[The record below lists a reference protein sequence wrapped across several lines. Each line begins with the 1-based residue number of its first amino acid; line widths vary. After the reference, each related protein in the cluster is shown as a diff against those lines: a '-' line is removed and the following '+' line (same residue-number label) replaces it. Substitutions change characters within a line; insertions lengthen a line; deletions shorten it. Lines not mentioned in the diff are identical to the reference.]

1 MKEEV
6 LQLYVGYLKKMIAM
20 RGRMEYKNVVELME
34 KGLTVVNFVVCLTN
48 LFKSSHGLW
57 FMLPEA
63 LIIDLYTH
71 FMDRDDFGEFAKFAF
86 SEYGHRVKHWITV
99 NEPYESS
106 LGGYDTA
113 EKAPGRFSKYVN
125 EKCVGG
131 EVYTLSHNLL
141 LAHAEAVEE
150 FRKCAKC
157 KDGNIGI
164 VQSPMWFEP
173 YEKKSS
179 SEEIVKRALD
189 FTLGWHLESVT
200 QGDYPLTMK
209 DSLLLR
215 LLLMW
220 TMLIKRNRA
229 VNSRFKLHSQN
240 PDGYKIG
247 SQETLG
253 EKDVLQDALSD
264 SNVKYYHMRHLR
276 TLGGAF
282 RDTCQAYSQNRPTN
296 GRSFLGKVS
305 LSGTSF
311 VPHSDVGILHFPM
324 EKRG

>member
-1 MKEEV
+1 MEEEV

-34 KGLTVVNFVVCLTN
+34 QGLTVVNFVVCLTN
-48 LFKSSHGLW
+48 LFKSVVYVARGT
-57 FMLPEA
+57 
-63 LIIDLYTH
+63 D
-71 FMDRDDFGEFAKFAF
+71 
-86 SEYGHRVKHWITV
+86 HRVKHWITV

-113 EKAPGRFSKYVN
+113 EKAPGRCSKYVN

-131 EVYTLSHNLL
+131 DSGHEVYTLSHNLL

-164 VQSPMWFEP
+164 VRSPMWFEP
-173 YEKKSS
+173 SEKKSS

-209 DSLLLR
+209 DSVVTSAFVAHVDNVDQEKPSCEFSLQI
-215 LLLMW
+215 
-220 TMLIKRNRA
+220 TFTK
-229 VNSRFKLHSQN
+229 SRW
-240 PDGYKIG
+240 
-247 SQETLG
+247 
-253 EKDVLQDALSD
+253 VQDWFS
-264 SNVKYYHMRHLR
+264 
-276 TLGGAF
+276 G
-282 RDTCQAYSQNRPTN
+282 QAYSQNRPTN

-305 LSGTSF
+305 LPGTYF
-311 VPHSDVGILHFPM
+311 VPHSDAGTGGSGSVNIRRQLLFVSLPQTAASDAAS
-324 EKRG
+324 ERRVLRLTPIKPAVAT

>member
-1 MKEEV
+1 MEEEV
-6 LQLYVGYLKKMIAM
+6 LQLY
-20 RGRMEYKNVVELME
+20 EQ
-34 KGLTVVNFVVCLTN
+34 GLTVVNFVVCLTN
-48 LFKSSHGLW
+48 LFKSSHGMW

-86 SEYGHRVKHWITV
+86 SEYGHRVKHWITI

-113 EKAPGRFSKYVN
+113 EKAPGRCSKYVN

-131 EVYTLSHNLL
+131 DSGHEVYTLSHNLL
-141 LAHAEAVEE
+141 LAHTEAVEE

-164 VQSPMWFEP
+164 VRSPMWFEP

-209 DSLLLR
+209 DSVV
-215 LLLMW
+215 
-220 TMLIKRNRA
+220 TSAFVAHVDN
-229 VNSRFKLHSQN
+229 VNQEKPSCEFSLQITFTKSRWVQDWFSA
-240 PDGYKIG
+240 GYFQI
-247 SQETLG
+247 S
-253 EKDVLQDALSD
+253 S
-264 SNVKYYHMRHLR
+264 
-276 TLGGAF
+276 
-282 RDTCQAYSQNRPTN
+282 
-296 GRSFLGKVS
+296 VS
-305 LSGTSF
+305 
-311 VPHSDVGILHFPM
+311 
-324 EKRG
+324 